1 MSRAGVA
8 PDDPFAAEPL
18 PAPDADAT
26 TPTETAW
33 QAKRLLCSAAS
44 TAPTLLNGVAM
55 AADEARSGRSLP
67 TAPPAAAAVR
77 RRVVLRSGPPQII
90 LAHVRARSIG
100 SAGTVAPASR
110 P

>member
-44 TAPTLLNGVAM
+44 TPPTLLSP
-55 AADEARSGRSLP
+55 DLL
-67 TAPPAAAAVR
+67 AV
-77 RRVVLRSGPPQII
+77 
-90 LAHVRARSIG
+90 
-100 SAGTVAPASR
+100 
-110 P
+110 